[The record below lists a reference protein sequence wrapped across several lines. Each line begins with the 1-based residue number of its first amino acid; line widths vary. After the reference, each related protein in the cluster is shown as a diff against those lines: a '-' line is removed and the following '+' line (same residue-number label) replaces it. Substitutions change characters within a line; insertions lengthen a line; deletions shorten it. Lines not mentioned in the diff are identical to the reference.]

1 MGRVRRHR
9 RLTAPEVLAAEM
21 PAELLM
27 LEFCSTVDGLRV
39 EMGRIRVWLDEQVP
53 GRGSA
58 LLPAV
63 LAHIGFDMAG
73 WYRRVL
79 TAPLI
84 SAAEDRCID
93 GG

>member
-9 RLTAPEVLAAEM
+9 RATTPELLAAAL
-21 PAELLM
+21 PAELNM
-27 LEFCSTVDGLRV
+27 LEFCSTVEGLRS
-39 EMGRIRVWLDEQVP
+39 EMHQIGVWLDEQVP
-53 GRGSA
+53 GRGTA

-79 TAPLI
+79 IAGVTDP
-84 SAAEDRCID
+84 
-93 GG
+93 GQ

>member
-53 GRGSA
+53 GRGHD
-58 LLPAV
+58 LLGPV
-63 LAHIGFDMAG
+63 LEHTGFDTAG

-79 TAPLI
+79 TQQPV
-84 SAAEDRCID
+84 EDC
-93 GG
+93 GV

>member
-9 RLTAPEVLAAEM
+9 TLSTPEVLAAAM
-21 PAELLM
+21 PAELNM
-27 LEFCSTVDGLRV
+27 LEFCSTVEGLRC
-39 EMGRIRVWLDEQVP
+39 EMHRIGVWLDEQVP

-73 WYRRVL
+73 WYRL
-79 TAPLI
+79 ALKY
-84 SAAEDRCID
+84 AD
-93 GG
+93 

>member
-1 MGRVRRHR
+1 MGRVRRYR
-9 RLTAPEVLAAEM
+9 RFTTPEILAAAL
-21 PAELLM
+21 PAELNM
-27 LEFCSTVDGLRV
+27 LEFCSTVEGLRA

-53 GRGSA
+53 GRGNV

-79 TAPLI
+79 TQPEGC
-84 SAAEDRCID
+84 SF
-93 GG
+93 